1 MSFLVQEAKAQ
12 IKQAILG
19 AAAKAVAAGD
29 MPAVPAA
36 PFTLETPAERRN
48 GDLSSNAAM
57 AWAREL
63 RQAPR
68 RNAEAIVRH
77 IDLGGTYALRCE
89 AAGAGF
95 LNFYYN
101 DAYYADIVADV
112 LAKGDAY
119 GRSDTGAGQRV
130 LVEFVSANPTGP
142 MHMGNARGGA
152 LGDCLATVLE
162 AVGYEVE
169 REFYVNDGGNQIE
182 KFGLSLDVR
191 YRQQFGVEIEL
202 PEDAYQGE
210 DITRRAE
217 AFAARHGDSYLA
229 KPEQERR
236 AALVAFA
243 LPLNVEAMGVN
254 MERYRIQ
261 YDTWFFESAL
271 YESGEVERVIAL
283 LKESGQTYEQD
294 GALWF
299 RATRFGCDKDF
310 VLVRS
315 NGFPTYIVPDIAYHY
330 NKLVTRGFDRAI
342 NIWGSD
348 HHGYAI
354 RLKAILAA
362 MGIAAQ
368 RLDLILTQMVKL
380 VQGGQVVRMSKRTGK
395 SITLEDL
402 LDDIPIDALRFLFNM
417 RDPASA
423 MDFDLDLAVEQSAQN
438 PVYYCQYAHARI
450 CSIFRRFASE
460 KIELR
465 ACSKE
470 ELCLLNAPEEREV
483 IRLLAALTG
492 EIAEAA
498 RACDPAQVTRYCMEL
513 AGQFHKFYNACRV
526 MGEEES
532 LLQARLSL
540 CACVRDVLGNLLRMF
555 KIEAPERM

>member
-1 MSFLVQEAKAQ
+1 MSYLVRQAQDQ
-12 IKQAILG
+12 IKQAIE
-19 AAAKAVAAGD
+19 AAAKAAFAAGD
-29 MPAVPAA
+29 LPNLPAG

-68 RNAEAIVRH
+68 KTAEALARH
-77 IDLGGTYALRCE
+77 IDLTATYALRCE

-112 LAKGDAY
+112 LQKGTAY
-119 GRSDTGAGQRV
+119 GRSDIGGGQRV

-162 AVGYEVE
+162 AAGYDVE

-191 YRQQFGVEIEL
+191 YRQHFGDAIEL
-202 PEDAYQGE
+202 PEDAYHGD
-210 DITRRAE
+210 DITRRARQ
-217 AFAARHGDSYLA
+217 FAEIHGDAYLSKSEA
-229 KPEQERR
+229 ERR
-236 AALVAFA
+236 DALVAFA
-243 LPLNVEAMGVN
+243 LPLNVEEIRAN
-254 MERYRIQ
+254 LERYRIK
-261 YDTWFFESAL
+261 YDTWFYESTL
-271 YESGEVERVIAL
+271 YDSGEVDRVIAL
-283 LKESGQTYEQD
+283 LKESGKTYEQD

-299 RATRFGCDKDF
+299 KATDVGLDKDF
-310 VLVRS
+310 VIVRA
-315 NGFPTYIVPDIAYHY
+315 NGHPTYIVPDIAYHY
-330 NKLVTRGFDRAI
+330 NKLVTRGFDRSILILGA
-342 NIWGSD
+342 D
-348 HHGYAI
+348 HHGHTI
-354 RLKAILAA
+354 RLGAVLDF
-362 MGIAAQ
+362 MFGEDRAQ
-368 RLDLILTQMVKL
+368 FVLTQMVKL

-417 RDPASA
+417 RDPAAA
-423 MDFDLDLAVEQSAQN
+423 MDFDLDLAVEQSSQN

-450 CSIFRRFASE
+450 CSIFRRFAE
-460 KIELR
+460 EGIAPR
-465 ACSKE
+465 ACSRE
-470 ELCLLNAPEEREV
+470 ELGLLSAPEEREL

-492 EIAEAA
+492 ETAEAA
-498 RACDPAQVTRYCMEL
+498 KACDPARVTRYCMEL

-526 MGEEES
+526 KGEEES

-555 KIEAPERM
+555 KIDAPEKM

>member
-1 MSFLVQEAKAQ
+1 MSFLVQQAQAQ
-12 IKQAILG
+12 IKQAIE
-19 AAAKAVAAGD
+19 AAAEAAFAAGEL
-29 MPAVPAA
+29 PAVPSG

-63 RQAPR
+63 RQPPR
-68 RNAEAIVRH
+68 KTAEALARH
-77 IDLGGTYALRCE
+77 IDLTETYALRCE

-119 GRSDTGAGQRV
+119 GRSDVGGGQRV

-162 AVGYEVE
+162 AAGYDVE

-191 YRQQFGVEIEL
+191 YRQHFGVEIEL
-202 PEDAYQGE
+202 PEDAYHGE
-210 DITRRAE
+210 DITRRA
-217 AFAARHGDSYLA
+217 AQFAELHGDSYLA

-236 AALVAFA
+236 DALVAFA
-243 LPLNVEAMGVN
+243 LPLNVEEIRAN
-254 MERYRIQ
+254 LERYRIK
-261 YDTWFFESAL
+261 YDTWFYESTL
-271 YESGEVERVIAL
+271 YNSGEVDRVIAL
-283 LKESGQTYEQD
+283 LRESGKTYEQD

-299 RATRFGCDKDF
+299 RATDVGLDKDF
-310 VLVRS
+310 VIVRA
-315 NGFPTYIVPDIAYHY
+315 NGHPTYIVPDIAYHY
-330 NKLVTRGFDRAI
+330 NKLVTRGFDRSILILGA
-342 NIWGSD
+342 D
-348 HHGYAI
+348 HHGHTI
-354 RLKAILAA
+354 RLGAVLDF
-362 MGIAAQ
+362 MFGEDRAQ
-368 RLDLILTQMVKL
+368 FVLTQMVKL
-380 VQGGQVVRMSKRTGK
+380 VQDGQVVRMSKRTGK

-417 RDPASA
+417 RDPAAA
-423 MDFDLDLAVEQSAQN
+423 MDFDLDLAVEQSSQN

-450 CSIFRRFASE
+450 CSIFRRFE
-460 KIELR
+460 EEGIQPR
-465 ACSKE
+465 ACSRE
-470 ELCLLNAPEEREV
+470 ELSLLNTLEEREL

-498 RACDPAQVTRYCMEL
+498 KACDPARVTRYCMEL

-526 MGEEES
+526 KGEEES
-532 LLQARLSL
+532 LLQARLAL
-540 CACVRDVLGNLLRMF
+540 CACVRDVLNNLLRMF
-555 KIEAPERM
+555 KIDAPEKM

>member
-1 MSFLVQEAKAQ
+1 MSFLVEQAQEQ
-12 IKQAILG
+12 IRQAIL
-19 AAAKAVAAGD
+19 AAAEKVFPV
-29 MPAVPAA
+29 MPAGL
-36 PFTLETPAERRN
+36 FTLETPAERRN

-63 RQAPR
+63 RQPPR
-68 RNAEAIVRH
+68 KSAEALAAH
-77 IDLGGTYALRCE
+77 IDLTGTYAQRCE

-112 LAKGDAY
+112 LKKGDAY
-119 GRSDTGAGQRV
+119 GRSNLGEGQRV

-162 AVGYEVE
+162 AAGYQVE

-182 KFGLSLDVR
+182 KFGLSLDIR
-191 YRQQFGVEIEL
+191 YRQHFGEEIEL
-202 PEDAYQGE
+202 PEDAYHGD
-210 DITRRAE
+210 DITKRAQE
-217 AFAARHGDSYLA
+217 FAATHGDAYLQ

-243 LPLNVEAMGVN
+243 LPLNVEEIRAN
-254 MERYRIQ
+254 LERYRIQ
-261 YDTWFFESAL
+261 YNTWFYESAL
-271 YESGEVERVIAL
+271 YQSGEVERVIAL
-283 LKESGQTYEQD
+283 LQESGQTYEQE

-299 RATRFGCDKDF
+299 RATAYGLDKDF
-310 VLVRS
+310 VIVRS
-315 NGFPTYIVPDIAYHY
+315 NGHPTYIVPDIAYHY
-330 NKLVTRGFDRAI
+330 NKLVTRGFDRSI
-342 NIWGSD
+342 LVLGSD
-348 HHGYAI
+348 HHGHTI
-354 RLKAILAA
+354 RLGAVLDA
-362 MGIAAQ
+362 MGIGGGRAQ
-368 RLDLILTQMVKL
+368 FVLTQLVKL
-380 VQGGQVVRMSKRTGK
+380 VRGGEVVRMSKRTGK

-417 RDPASA
+417 RDPAAA

-450 CSIFRRFASE
+450 CSIFRRFAE
-460 KIELR
+460 DGIALR
-465 ACSKE
+465 PCTRE
-470 ELCLLNAPEEREV
+470 ELSLLSAPEEREL

-492 EIAEAA
+492 EIAESAK
-498 RACDPAQVTRYCMEL
+498 ACDPARVTRYCMEL

-526 MGEEES
+526 KGEEES

-555 KIEAPERM
+555 KIETPERM

>member
-1 MSFLVQEAKAQ
+1 MSILVEQAQAQ
-12 IKQAILG
+12 IKQAIE
-19 AAAKAVAAGD
+19 AAVQAAFAAGELPA
-29 MPAVPAA
+29 MPEG
-36 PFTLETPAERRN
+36 PFTLETPADRRN

-57 AWAREL
+57 AWARAL

-68 RNAEAIVRH
+68 KIAEALVHH
-77 IDLGGTYALRCE
+77 IDLSKTYALRCE
-89 AAGAGF
+89 TAGAGF
-95 LNFYYN
+95 LNFYYS

-119 GRSDTGAGQRV
+119 GRSNIGEGKRV

-162 AVGYEVE
+162 AAGYDVE

-191 YRQQFGVEIEL
+191 YRQHFGEEIEF
-202 PEDAYQGE
+202 PEDAY
-210 DITRRAE
+210 
-217 AFAARHGDSYLA
+217 HGDDIIQRAQQFAEVHGDAYLA

-243 LPLNVEAMGVN
+243 LPLNVEEIQAN
-254 MERYRIQ
+254 LERYRIK
-261 YDTWFFESAL
+261 YDTWFYESAL
-271 YESGEVERVIAL
+271 YENGEVERVIEL
-283 LKESGQTYEQD
+283 LRESGKTYEQD

-299 RATRFGCDKDF
+299 RATDVGLDKDF
-310 VLVRS
+310 VIVRA
-315 NGFPTYIVPDIAYHY
+315 NGHPTYIVPDIAYHY
-330 NKLVTRGFDRAI
+330 NKLVTRGFDTSILVLGA
-342 NIWGSD
+342 D
-348 HHGYAI
+348 HHGHTI
-354 RLKAILAA
+354 RLGAVLDF
-362 MGIAAQ
+362 MFGEDRAQ
-368 RLDLILTQMVKL
+368 FVLTQMVKL
-380 VQGGQVVRMSKRTGK
+380 VQGGEVVRMSKRTGK

-423 MDFDLDLAVEQSAQN
+423 MDFDLDLAVEQSAKN

-450 CSIFRRFASE
+450 CSIFSRFAAE
-460 KIELR
+460 GIEPR
-465 ACSKE
+465 ECTKE
-470 ELCLLNAPEEREV
+470 ELSLLNTSEEREL

-492 EIAEAA
+492 EIADAA
-498 RACDPAQVTRYCMEL
+498 KAYDPARVTRYCMEL

-526 MGEEES
+526 KGEEES
-532 LLQARLSL
+532 LLQARLAL

-555 KIEAPERM
+555 KIDAPEKM

>member
-1 MSFLVQEAKAQ
+1 MSFLVEEAQSQ
-12 IKQAILG
+12 IKQAIE
-19 AAAKAVAAGD
+19 AAAKAAFAAGD
-29 MPAVPAA
+29 LPAIPQAT
-36 PFTLETPAERRN
+36 FTLETPAERRN

-68 RNAEAIVRH
+68 RNAEAVIGH
-77 IDLGGTYALRCE
+77 IDLSGTYAARCE
-89 AAGAGF
+89 CAGAGF
-95 LNFYYN
+95 LNFYYK
-101 DAYYADIVADV
+101 DEYYADIVRDV
-112 LAKGDAY
+112 LAKGEDY
-119 GRSDTGAGQRV
+119 GRSIIGNGERV

-162 AVGYEVE
+162 AAGYAVE

-191 YRQQFGVEIEL
+191 YQQRFGAEIEM
-202 PEDAYQGE
+202 PEDAYHGE
-210 DITRRAE
+210 DITKRARE
-217 AFAARHGDSYLA
+217 FAEIHGGSYLE

-243 LPLNVEAMGVN
+243 LPLNVEEIRTN
-254 MERYRIQ
+254 LERYRIQ
-261 YDTWFFESAL
+261 YDTWFYESAL
-271 YESGEVERVIAL
+271 YKNGEVDRVIELLRESG
-283 LKESGQTYEQD
+283 KTYEQD

-299 RATRFGCDKDF
+299 KATDYGLDKDF

-330 NKLVTRGFDRAI
+330 NKLQTRGFARAI

-362 MGIAAQ
+362 MGIAAE
-368 RLDLILTQMVKL
+368 RLDIILMQLVKL
-380 VQGGQVVRMSKRTGK
+380 VRGGEVVRMSKRTGK

-417 RDPASA
+417 RDPAAA
-423 MDFDLDLAVEQSAQN
+423 MDIDLDLAVEQSAQN

-450 CSIFRRFASE
+450 CSIFKRFAE
-460 KIELR
+460 EGIKQR
-465 ACSKE
+465 ACTRE
-470 ELCLLNAPEEREV
+470 ELCLLNTGEEREL
-483 IRLLAALTG
+483 IRLLAGLTG

-498 RACDPAQVTRYCMEL
+498 RAYDPARVTRYCMEL

-532 LLQARLSL
+532 LLQARLAL
-540 CACVRDVLGNLLRMF
+540 CACVRDVLGNLLRLF
-555 KIEAPERM
+555 RIEAPERM

>member
-1 MSFLVQEAKAQ
+1 MSYLVRQAQDQ
-12 IKQAILG
+12 IKQAIE
-19 AAAKAVAAGD
+19 AAAKAAFAAGD
-29 MPAVPAA
+29 LPNLPAG

-68 RNAEAIVRH
+68 KTAEALARH
-77 IDLGGTYALRCE
+77 IDLTATYALRCE

-112 LAKGDAY
+112 LQKGTAY
-119 GRSDTGAGQRV
+119 GRSDIGGGQRV

-162 AVGYEVE
+162 AAGYDVE

-191 YRQQFGVEIEL
+191 YRQHFGDAIEL
-202 PEDAYQGE
+202 PEDAYHGD
-210 DITRRAE
+210 DITRRARQ
-217 AFAARHGDSYLA
+217 FAEIHGDAYLSKSEA
-229 KPEQERR
+229 ERR
-236 AALVAFA
+236 DALVAFA
-243 LPLNVEAMGVN
+243 LPLNVEEIRAN
-254 MERYRIQ
+254 LERYRIK
-261 YDTWFFESAL
+261 YDTWFYESTL
-271 YESGEVERVIAL
+271 YDSGEVDRVIAL
-283 LKESGQTYEQD
+283 LKESGKTYEQD

-299 RATRFGCDKDF
+299 KATDVGLDKDF
-310 VLVRS
+310 VIVRA
-315 NGFPTYIVPDIAYHY
+315 NGHPTYIVPDIAYHY
-330 NKLVTRGFDRAI
+330 NKLVTRGFDRSILILGA
-342 NIWGSD
+342 D
-348 HHGYAI
+348 HHGHTI
-354 RLKAILAA
+354 RLGAVLDF
-362 MGIAAQ
+362 MFGEDRAQ
-368 RLDLILTQMVKL
+368 FVLTQMVKL

-417 RDPASA
+417 RDPAAA
-423 MDFDLDLAVEQSAQN
+423 MDFDLDLAVEQSSQN

-450 CSIFRRFASE
+450 CSIFRRFAE
-460 KIELR
+460 EGIAPR
-465 ACSKE
+465 ACSRE
-470 ELCLLNAPEEREV
+470 ELGLLSAPEEREL

-492 EIAEAA
+492 ETAEAA
-498 RACDPAQVTRYCMEL
+498 KACDPARVTRYCMEL
-513 AGQFHKFYNACRV
+513 AGQFHKFYNDCRV
-526 MGEEES
+526 KGEEES

-555 KIEAPERM
+555 KIDAPEKM

>member
-1 MSFLVQEAKAQ
+1 MSFLVQEAQNQ
-12 IKQAILG
+12 IKQAILD
-19 AAAKAVAAGD
+19 AAAKAFAAGEL
-29 MPAVPAA
+29 PAVPAG
-36 PFTLETPAERRN
+36 PFTLETPADRRN

-68 RNAEAIVRH
+68 KIADAIVRH
-77 IDLGGTYALRCE
+77 IDLKDTYALRCE

-101 DAYYADIVADV
+101 DAYYADVVADV
-112 LAKGDAY
+112 LQKGDAY
-119 GRSDTGAGQRV
+119 GRSSIGAGQRV

-162 AVGYEVE
+162 AAGYAVE

-191 YRQQFGVEIEL
+191 YQQHFGVEIEL
-202 PEDAYQGE
+202 PEDAYHGD

-217 AFAARHGDSYLA
+217 EFAGQVGDSYLA

-236 AALVAFA
+236 DALVAFA
-243 LPLNVEAMGVN
+243 LPLNVEEIRAN
-254 MERYRIQ
+254 LERYRIQ
-261 YDTWFFESAL
+261 YDTWFYESAL
-271 YESGEVERVIAL
+271 YRSGEVDRVIAL
-283 LKESGQTYEQD
+283 LKESGHTYEQD

-299 RATRFGCDKDF
+299 RATEFGLDKDF
-310 VLVRS
+310 VIVRS

-330 NKLVTRGFDRAI
+330 NKLVTRGFDRSI
-342 NIWGSD
+342 LVLGSD
-348 HHGYAI
+348 HHGHTI
-354 RLKAILAA
+354 RLGTVLDA
-362 MGIAAQ
+362 MFGAGRAQ
-368 RLDLILTQMVKL
+368 FVLTQLVKL

-423 MDFDLDLAVEQSAQN
+423 MDFDLDLAVEQSSQN

-450 CSIFRRFASE
+450 CSIFRRFAE
-460 KIELR
+460 EGIAPR
-465 ACSKE
+465 ACTKE
-470 ELCLLNAPEEREV
+470 ELSLLCAPEEREL

-498 RACDPAQVTRYCMEL
+498 RAYDPARVTRYCMEL
-513 AGQFHKFYNACRV
+513 AGQFHKFYNACRIK
-526 MGEEES
+526 GEEEA

>member
-1 MSFLVQEAKAQ
+1 MSFLVQEAQMQ
-12 IKQAILG
+12 IKQAIE
-19 AAAKAVAAGD
+19 AAARAAFAAGAL
-29 MPAVPAA
+29 PALPQG
-36 PFTLETPAERRN
+36 PFTLETPADRRN

-63 RQAPR
+63 RSPPR
-68 RNAEAIVRH
+68 KIAEALVNH
-77 IDLGGTYALRCE
+77 IELSNTYALRCE

-95 LNFYYN
+95 LNFYYG
-101 DAYYADIVADV
+101 DAYFADIVADV

-119 GRSDTGAGQRV
+119 GRSNIGEGQRV

-162 AVGYEVE
+162 AAGYEIE
-169 REFYVNDGGNQIE
+169 REFYVNDGGKQIE
-182 KFGLSLDVR
+182 NFGLSLDVR
-191 YRQQFGVEIEL
+191 YRQHFGEEIEL
-202 PEDAYQGE
+202 PDDGYHGE
-210 DITRRAE
+210 DITQRAKE
-217 AFAARHGDSYLA
+217 FAEKFGDSYLA

-236 AALVAFA
+236 KALVDFA
-243 LPLNVEAMGVN
+243 LPLNVEQIRVN
-254 MERYRIQ
+254 LERYRIK
-261 YDTWFFESAL
+261 YDTWF
-271 YESGEVERVIAL
+271 YESTLYKNGEVDRVIEL
-283 LKESGQTYEQD
+283 LRESGQTYEAE

-299 RATRFGCDKDF
+299 KGTEYGLDKDF
-310 VLVRS
+310 VVVRS
-315 NGFPTYIVPDIAYHY
+315 NGLPTYIVPDIAYHH
-330 NKLVTRGFDRAI
+330 NKLVTRGFDRSI
-342 NIWGSD
+342 LVLGSD
-348 HHGYAI
+348 HHGHTI
-354 RLKAILAA
+354 RLGAVLDA
-362 MGIAAQ
+362 MFGKGRAQ
-368 RLDLILTQMVKL
+368 FVLTQLVKL

-395 SITLEDL
+395 SISLEDL

-417 RDPASA
+417 CGPASA
-423 MDFDLDLAVEQSAQN
+423 MDFDLDLAVEQSAKN

-450 CSIFRRFASE
+450 CSIFRRFE
-460 KIELR
+460 EEGIEPR
-465 ACSKE
+465 ACTKE
-470 ELCLLNAPEEREV
+470 ELCLLSTTEEREL

-498 RACDPAQVTRYCMEL
+498 RACDPARVTRCCMEL

-555 KIEAPERM
+555 KIDAPERM

>member
-1 MSFLVQEAKAQ
+1 MSFLVQQAQAQ
-12 IKQAILG
+12 IQQAILD
-19 AAAKAVAAGD
+19 AAAAAFAAGEISV
-29 MPAVPAA
+29 VPAA
-36 PFTLETPAERRN
+36 PFTLETPADRRN

-63 RQAPR
+63 RSAPR
-68 RNAEAIVRH
+68 KIAEAIVSR
-77 IDLGGTYALRCE
+77 IDLSNTYALRCE

-95 LNFYYN
+95 LNFYYG
-101 DAYYADIVADV
+101 DAYYAAVVADV
-112 LAKGDAY
+112 LEKGEAY
-119 GRSDTGAGQRV
+119 GRSDAGVGQRV

-162 AVGYEVE
+162 AAGYVAE

-191 YRQQFGVEIEL
+191 YQQHFGKDIAL
-202 PEDAYQGE
+202 PEDAYHGA
-210 DITRRAE
+210 DITQRAAE
-217 AFAARHGDSYLA
+217 FAQAHGGAYLE
-229 KPEQERR
+229 KSEQERR

-243 LPLNVEAMGVN
+243 LPLNVEAIRAN
-254 MERYRIQ
+254 LERYRIQ
-261 YDTWFFESAL
+261 YDTWFYESAL
-271 YESGEVERVIAL
+271 YQSGEVDRVIAL
-283 LKESGQTYEQD
+283 LKDSGKTFEQD

-299 RATRFGCDKDF
+299 RAKDYGLDKDF
-310 VLVRS
+310 VIVRS

-330 NKLVTRGFDRAI
+330 NKLVTRGFDKSI
-342 NIWGSD
+342 LVLGSD
-348 HHGYAI
+348 HHGHTI
-354 RLKAILAA
+354 RLKAVLEAI
-362 MGIAAQ
+362 GIGEGRAEFV
-368 RLDLILTQMVKL
+368 LTQLVKL
-380 VQGGQVVRMSKRTGK
+380 VQGGEVVRMSKRTGK

-417 RDPASA
+417 RDPVSA

-438 PVYYCQYAHARI
+438 PVYYCQYAHARV
-450 CSIFRRFASE
+450 CSIFRRFAE
-460 KIELR
+460 EGIEPR
-465 ACSKE
+465 ACTQE
-470 ELCLLNAPEEREV
+470 ELCLLSTPEEREL

-498 RACDPAQVTRYCMEL
+498 RAYDPARVTRCCMEL

-526 MGEEES
+526 KGEEES

-540 CACVRDVLGNLLRMF
+540 CACVRDVLANLLKMF